1 MHTWLSTTRRPAA
14 PTGVV
19 IGISAA
25 STLEKTTGDNI
36 PLAPHVP
43 GITGYFGMARAP
55 AEQLRLSDHMP
66 SLARRRTGMS
76 GLGYGVTA
84 ALFDHIDGVHVTVY
98 KV

>member
-25 STLEKTTGDNI
+25 STLEKTTGDTFRWRHMF
-36 PLAPHVP
+36 PRTA
-43 GITGYFGMARAP
+43 GYFGMAHAP
-55 AEQLRLSDHMP
+55 AQQLRLSDHMP
-66 SLARRRTGMS
+66 SQEANRDERPRLR
-76 GLGYGVTA
+76 VTA